1 MMNIFIH
8 LDTYHMNIE
17 EVSTAKGFVDAGT
30 HLGYGHVSEP
40 NPGAHGRGYVG
51 LGWQLFGAQVGRVGW
66 CVDAEKFVYLASE
79 IASGLGDLVS
89 GYGRSCKRD

>member
-8 LDTYHMNIE
+8 LDTYHMNTE
-17 EVSTAKGFVDAGT
+17 EVSMAKGFA
-30 HLGYGHVSEP
+30 
-40 NPGAHGRGYVG
+40 G
-51 LGWQLFGAQVGRVGW
+51 LGWQLFEAQVGRVGW

>member
-1 MMNIFIH
+1 MSLSESNRG
-8 LDTYHMNIE
+8 
-17 EVSTAKGFVDAGT
+17 VRAGSF
-30 HLGYGHVSEP
+30 L
-40 NPGAHGRGYVG
+40 
-51 LGWQLFGAQVGRVGW
+51 GAQVGRVGW